1 MGQAIVDFYG
11 SSRWQLYLISLI
23 LRFCFSPGSRSV
35 DRCPPPARAHKSRQD
50 ALQATLWVF
59 TDILYPP
66 NWGCLKKTE
75 FFNRHALITIA
86 IAECRRIGFV
96 FGRIP

>member
-1 MGQAIVDFYG
+1 VWIADPTGW
-11 SSRWQLYLISLI
+11 S
-23 LRFCFSPGSRSV
+23 
-35 DRCPPPARAHKSRQD
+35 ARTSQKIESRQD

-59 TDILYPP
+59 IDIFYPP

-86 IAECRRIGFV
+86 IAECRKIGFV